1 MLLHQIILNINLQD
15 MSRKE
20 KIDLLL
26 SKWVSRKL
34 TVFVVAS
41 AGLFSGVITSTDWV
55 IIATSY
61 IAIEGATNIV
71 ERLMKV
77 KNVA

>member
-1 MLLHQIILNINLQD
+1 M
-15 MSRKE
+15 KE
-20 KIDLLL
+20 KIDIFL

-41 AGLFSGVITSTDWV
+41 AGLFSNVITSTDWV

-61 IAIEGATNIV
+61 ITIEGVTNIV
-71 ERLMKV
+71 ERLIKV
-77 KNVA
+77 KNVN

>member
-1 MLLHQIILNINLQD
+1 

-77 KNVA
+77 KSNDN

>member
-1 MLLHQIILNINLQD
+1 

-26 SKWVSRKL
+26 SKWISRKL

-61 IAIEGATNIV
+61 ITIEGVTNIV

>member
-1 MLLHQIILNINLQD
+1 

-20 KIDLLL
+20 KIDLFLN
-26 SKWVSRKL
+26 KWVSRKL
-34 TVFVVAS
+34 TVFVVACV
-41 AGLFSGVITSTDWV
+41 GLFAKTLTSTDWV

-71 ERLMKV
+71 ERLMKA
-77 KNVA
+77 KNE

>member
-1 MLLHQIILNINLQD
+1 

-20 KIDLLL
+20 KIDLFL

-41 AGLFSGVITSTDWV
+41 AGLFSEVITSTDWV

-61 IAIEGATNIV
+61 ITIEGVTNIV

-77 KNVA
+77 KSNDI

>member
-1 MLLHQIILNINLQD
+1 

-20 KIDLLL
+20 KIDLFL

-77 KNVA
+77 KSNDN

>member
-1 MLLHQIILNINLQD
+1 

-20 KIDLLL
+20 KIDLFLN
-26 SKWVSRKL
+26 KWVSRKL
-34 TVFVVAS
+34 TVFVVACI
-41 AGLFSGVITSTDWV
+41 GLFAKTLTSTDWV

-71 ERLMKV
+71 ERLMKA
-77 KNVA
+77 KNEQ

>member
-1 MLLHQIILNINLQD
+1 
-15 MSRKE
+15 MSTRQ
-20 KIDLLL
+20 KIDLFL
-26 SKWVSRKL
+26 SKWISRKL

-41 AGLFSGVITSTDWV
+41 WGLFSGVITSTDWV

-61 IAIEGATNIV
+61 ITIEGVTNIV

>member
-1 MLLHQIILNINLQD
+1 MNYKGLNIPQQ
-15 MSRKE
+15 MSKKE
-20 KIDLLL
+20 QIDLFL

-34 TVFVVAS
+34 SVFVVAS

-77 KNVA
+77 KNV

>member
-1 MLLHQIILNINLQD
+1 
-15 MSRKE
+15 MSKRE
-20 KIDLLL
+20 KIDLFL

-41 AGLFSGVITSTDWV
+41 VGLFLGNLSSSDWV
-55 IIATSY
+55 IIATTY

-71 ERLMKV
+71 ERLMKA
-77 KNVA
+77 KPDTNYDITT

>member
-1 MLLHQIILNINLQD
+1 

-34 TVFVVAS
+34 TVFIIAS
-41 AGLFSGVITSTDWV
+41 VGLFSGTINSDNWV
-55 IIATSY
+55 IVATAYIAT
-61 IAIEGATNIV
+61 EGVTNIV
-71 ERLMKV
+71 ERLMKT
-77 KNVA
+77 KNDNQGSNI